1 MWQVLF
7 SNWQLQET
15 FFSERGGGS
24 GDETPTISN
33 SQEVALNV
41 Q

>member
-7 SNWQLQET
+7 SNWQLQVT
-15 FFSERGGGS
+15 FFSEQGGGS
-24 GDETPTISN
+24 GDVTLTISN
-33 SQEVALNV
+33 SQEVALNF